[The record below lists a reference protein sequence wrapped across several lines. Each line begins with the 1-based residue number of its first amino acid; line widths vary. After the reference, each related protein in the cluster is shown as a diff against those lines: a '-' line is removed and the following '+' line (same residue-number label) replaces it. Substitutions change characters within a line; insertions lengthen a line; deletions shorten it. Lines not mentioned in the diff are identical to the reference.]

1 MTEEE
6 MIEQGFSALLAKRV
20 MKKIKESGESVNYSQ
35 MDLYNNTDVTG
46 SLGLWGVNPE

>member
-20 MKKIKESGESVNYSQ
+20 MKKIKESKDSVN
-35 MDLYNNTDVTG
+35 YNNTDMYNNMDITG
-46 SLGLWGVNPE
+46 SLGLWGVSPE

>member
-6 MIEQGFSALLAKRV
+6 MIEQGFSALLAKRI
-20 MKKIKESGESVNYSQ
+20 MKKIKESNNGVNYSQ

-46 SLGLWGVNPE
+46 SLGLWGVKQE